1 MTEEI
6 YWIWLQA
13 ALGVG
18 SVKVD
23 KVLEEI
29 GSAREFY
36 ELDEQALRETKFL
49 TQKEIRQVKAASLD
63 DAKRLY
69 ERAQRLHVKVV
80 TPGHPDYPPKFTH
93 ICCKPCVLY
102 VLGELCASAP
112 LSVTIVGARKSTE
125 YGIAAAS
132 QLSRELA
139 AAGCQVVSGLA
150 VGIDQTTHRA
160 ALSVH
165 GRTVGFMASG
175 MKVPYPSGSAG
186 LKRQILDE
194 GGALVSEFPFD
205 SPAEA
210 WHFPVRNRL
219 MSGISEGT
227 VVVQASKGSGA
238 LITAT
243 HALDQGRTVFAVPG
257 SIFDKTMWGCNNLLR
272 DGATIVTGLNSILE
286 PLLRE
291 LSTQDLN
298 RITEALQKN
307 AGHIPADTKLERKR
321 QPKETPPPKRVV
333 SPEELEQA
341 GVSERAQ
348 LVYNALGEETID
360 CDVIVSRT
368 GLEMSNV
375 LGIMTE
381 LELFDLI
388 VPEPGRRYRRR

>member
-23 KVLEEI
+23 RVLETI

-36 ELDEQALRETKFL
+36 EMDEQALRETKFL
-49 TQKEIRQVKAASLD
+49 TGAEIRQVKAASLD
-63 DAKRLY
+63 NAKRLY
-69 ERAQRLHVKVV
+69 ERAQRLGVKVV
-80 TPGHPDYPPKFTH
+80 TPGHPDYPPKFAH

-102 VLGELCASAP
+102 VLGELCTSAP
-112 LSVTIVGARKSTE
+112 LSVTVVGARSSTE

-132 QLSRELA
+132 QLSRDLA

-150 VGIDQTTHRA
+150 VGIDQTAHRA

-175 MKVPYPSGSAG
+175 MKVPYPAGSAG
-186 LKRQILDE
+186 IKRQILDE

-205 SPAEA
+205 SPAEG

-227 VVVQASKGSGA
+227 VVVQASKRSGA
-238 LITAT
+238 LITAA
-243 HALDQGRTVFAVPG
+243 HALDQNRMVFAVPG
-257 SIFDKTMWGCNNLLR
+257 SIFDKTMSGCNNLLR
-272 DGATIVTGLNSILE
+272 DGAVIVTSVNSILE

-291 LSTQDLN
+291 LPTQDLN
-298 RITEALQKN
+298 RITEALKKN
-307 AGHIPADTKLERKR
+307 AGNVPAGGNLERR
-321 QPKETPPPKRVV
+321 RPSRETPPPKKAV
-333 SPEELEQA
+333 SPEELAQA
-341 GVSERAQ
+341 GVSEQARR
-348 LVYNALGEETID
+348 VYDALGGETID
-360 CDVIVSRT
+360 CDVIAART

-375 LGIMTE
+375 LGVLTE